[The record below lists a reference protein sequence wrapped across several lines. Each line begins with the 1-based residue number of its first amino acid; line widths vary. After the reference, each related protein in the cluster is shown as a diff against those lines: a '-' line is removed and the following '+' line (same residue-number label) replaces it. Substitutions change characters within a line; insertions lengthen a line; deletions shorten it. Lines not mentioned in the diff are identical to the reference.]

1 MRYLVFA
8 LTIAGLTATPFTAN
22 AYTLTSG
29 EPLVSDVTLVGCAV
43 TNPSQTATLV
53 IDRIDFIDQNGHSC
67 SALET
72 SGCSASSGG
81 SIPPGGFTIQ
91 QMCNTP
97 TQAPPAGCGSPVR
110 CEVQAHGLG
119 ATKVR
124 ALATYF
130 TGAGPILTV
139 PLY

>member
-1 MRYLVFA
+1 MKYLVAA
-8 LTIAGLTATPFTAN
+8 LTIAGLTVAPLAAR

-29 EPLVSDVTLVGCAV
+29 EPVLSDIAVVGCAV
-43 TNPSQTATLV
+43 TNPSQTTPLV
-53 IDRIDFIDQNGHSC
+53 IDRIDFIDQNGQSC

-72 SGCSASSGG
+72 SGCAPSSGG

-97 TQAPPAGCGSPVR
+97 TQAPPAGCGSRVR

-119 ATKVR
+119 AKKVR
-124 ALATYF
+124 VLATYV
-130 TGAGPILTV
+130 TGAGSITTV

>member
-1 MRYLVFA
+1 MRHLIAAVA
-8 LTIAGLTATPFTAN
+8 IAGLIAAPFAAQ

-29 EPLVSDVTLVGCAV
+29 EPVLGDIAVVGCAV
-43 TNPSQTATLV
+43 TNPSQTASLV
-53 IDRIDFIDQNGHSC
+53 IDRIDFIDQNGQSC

-72 SGCSASSGG
+72 SGCAPSSGG
-81 SIPPGGFTIQ
+81 TVPPGGFSIQ

-97 TQAPPAGCGSPVR
+97 TQAPPAGCGSRVR

-119 ATKVR
+119 AKKIR
-124 ALATYF
+124 ALATYV
-130 TGAGPILTV
+130 TGSGSIATV